1 MFLGEHEH
9 TIDDKGRLTLP
20 AKLRAAF
27 AGGIVLAR
35 GLDKCV
41 NAYTPE
47 RWRTVGEERLARLDP
62 FSARGRQFRRYLF
75 TGASESQLDR
85 QGRVPVPAALA
96 RYAGLARE
104 VVVAGVEDHLEIWDR
119 TAWRK
124 QADDFEGSAEDVAE
138 HVAAAGH

>member
-20 AKLRAAF
+20 AKLRAPF
-27 AGGIVLAR
+27 AAGIVLSR

-47 RWRTVGEERLARLDP
+47 RWERLREERLAAIDP
-62 FSARGRQFRRYLF
+62 FSTEGRKIRRYLF

-85 QGRVPVPAALA
+85 QGRVPIPPALA
-96 RYAGLARE
+96 GYAGLDRE
-104 VVVAGVEDHLEIWDR
+104 VVVAGVDDHLEIWDR

-124 QADDFEGSAEDVAE
+124 LADDFEGSAEDVAE
-138 HVAAAGH
+138 RLAASGH

>member
-20 AKLRAAF
+20 AKLRASF
-27 AGGIVLAR
+27 ASGIVLSR

-41 NAYTPE
+41 HAYTPE
-47 RWRTVGEERLARLDP
+47 RWQQVREETVSSINPLTPE
-62 FSARGRQFRRYLF
+62 GRMMQRYLF
-75 TGASESQLDR
+75 SGASESTLDR

-96 RYAGLARE
+96 EYAGIGKD
-104 VVVAGVEDHLEIWDR
+104 VVVAGVDDHLEIWDR

-124 QADDFEGSAEDVAE
+124 QADDFEGSAEDVAQRL
-138 HVAAAGH
+138 ATTSN

>member
-20 AKLRAAF
+20 AKLRAPF
-27 AGGIVLAR
+27 ASGIVLAR

-47 RWRTVGEERLARLDP
+47 RWKALGEERVARLDP
-62 FSARGRQFRRYLF
+62 FSAEGRKIRRYLF

-96 RYAGLARE
+96 RYAGLGRE

-119 TAWRK
+119 AVWRE
-124 QADDFEGSAEDVAE
+124 QAEEFEGNAEDVAE
-138 HVAAAGH
+138 RLAAAGN

>member
-20 AKLRAAF
+20 AKLRAPF

-47 RWRTVGEERLARLDP
+47 RWREVSEQELARLDP
-62 FSARGRQFRRYLF
+62 FSAEGRQFRRYHF

-85 QGRVPVPAALA
+85 QGRVPVPAPLA
-96 RYAGLARE
+96 RYAGLGRE

-119 TAWRK
+119 EVWRVR
-124 QADDFEGSAEDVAE
+124 ADDFEGSAEDVAE
-138 HVAAAGH
+138 RLAAAGH

>member
-20 AKLRAAF
+20 AKLRASF
-27 AGGIVLAR
+27 AGGIVLSR

-47 RWRTVGEERLARLDP
+47 RWQALREERLAAIDP
-62 FSARGRQFRRYLF
+62 FSTEGRKIRRYLF
-75 TGASESQLDR
+75 TGASEAMLDR

-96 RYAGLARE
+96 SYAGLGKE
-104 VVVAGVEDHLEIWDR
+104 VVVAGVDDHLEIWDR
-119 TAWRK
+119 KAWRK
-124 QADDFEGSAEDVAE
+124 LADEFEGSAEDVAE
-138 HVAAAGH
+138 RLAASSH